1 MKHWLCAVGIVVVAA
16 GGVSAEDLRVS
27 PFQAIVNSPI
37 RSQVTVNNQALSLQG
52 RLNLHLIAT
61 EEELKANVMRV
72 GALNVAYTGVP
83 QEPFTGL
90 PSNRFGDDGVLS
102 AALPAVQKVQLFRQV
117 IPDWALLYGVWE
129 GVVELSQ
136 LGDLQQQMTGISDG
150 RDAVYAAP
158 TQKATIVLALLISE
172 RDLEP
177 GRGAE
182 PGGQG
187 IVGSV
192 GSVYVAFAAEP
203 LALKDVRVPAY
214 VVAQPAIVPVELG
227 FTWVQFEAVRKLCVQ
242 PVRMGRIK
250 IESGWPFPIF
260 SVDYTGDGLPFGQ
273 PGANLQWRKADVI
286 FDWRPWKTIWS
297 SQYFTLDIAA
307 GEDAALR
314 AEVSDSDCIEVFFVD
329 RFDNPGTWGGGATF
343 SSGLAS
349 AKVISSDDNSRPVC
363 SSGAA
368 CNVTHLAHEL
378 GHVVALHHPGV
389 GGIPAYMANG
399 TSGTLMC
406 PSGFT
411 ADNPRRNSLD
421 NELNANNPLF
431 QLQFTLAGPLADCT
445 DNASCGGCF
454 TEDP

>member
-1 MKHWLCAVGIVVVAA
+1 
-16 GGVSAEDLRVS
+16 
-27 PFQAIVNSPI
+27 
-37 RSQVTVNNQALSLQG
+37 
-52 RLNLHLIAT
+52 
-61 EEELKANVMRV
+61 
-72 GALNVAYTGVP
+72 
-83 QEPFTGL
+83 
-90 PSNRFGDDGVLS
+90 
-102 AALPAVQKVQLFRQV
+102 
-117 IPDWALLYGVWE
+117 
-129 GVVELSQ
+129 
-136 LGDLQQQMTGISDG
+136 MTGIGDG

-158 TQKATIVLALLISE
+158 TQKATIVLVLLISE

-203 LALKDVRVPAY
+203 LELKDVRVPAY
-214 VVAQPAIVPVELG
+214 VVAQPAIAPVEFD

-250 IESGWPFPIF
+250 IEGGWPFPLF

-286 FDWRPWKTIWS
+286 FDWRPWKTIWN

-307 GEDAALR
+307 GEDATLR

-329 RFDNPGTWGGGATF
+329 RFDNPSTWGGGATF

-363 SSGAA
+363 SSGTA
-368 CNVTHLAHEL
+368 CNITHLAHEL
-378 GHVVALHHPGV
+378 GHVVALHHPGA

-406 PSGFT
+406 PSGFA

-445 DNASCGGCF
+445 DDVSCGACF